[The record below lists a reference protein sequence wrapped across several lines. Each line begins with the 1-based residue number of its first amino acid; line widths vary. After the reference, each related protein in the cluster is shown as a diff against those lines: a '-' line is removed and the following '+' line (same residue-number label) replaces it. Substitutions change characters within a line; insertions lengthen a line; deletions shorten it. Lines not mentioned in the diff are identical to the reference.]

1 MRIDIVGT
9 GVDNVDMQQAVER
22 AQSLIEAG
30 GAHYCVTPNSEI
42 LYDAIHSAPLAEII
56 RNADM
61 VLPDGSGVV
70 LASKLLGTPL
80 KCKVAGVE
88 FADALARKLA
98 QSGRTLFL
106 LGAKPGVA
114 ERAAEKL
121 CQLAPGLRIA
131 GTMDGYFKDDQE
143 AVRRVREASPD
154 VLYVCLGSPRQE
166 QFIAANLESLGAKF
180 MVGLGGF
187 ARRIRRRGKARTKDI
202 HKTRAGMVLP
212 AAQTAVSART
222 DDALAEVPVGGAEV
236 PEPKKEGG
244 ADRCAVSSLFW
255 TV

>member
-88 FADALARKLA
+88 FAEALARKLA

-180 MVGLGGF
+180 MVGLGGSLDVF
-187 ARRIRRRGKARTKDI
+187 AGEAK
-202 HKTRAGMVLP
+202 RAPKIFIKLGLEWFYRLLKQPSRLGRMMRLP
-212 AAQTAVSART
+212 KFLWAALRYRSQRKKEAQTDAR
-222 DDALAEVPVGGAEV
+222 
-236 PEPKKEGG
+236 
-244 ADRCAVSSLFW
+244 
-255 TV
+255 

>member
-180 MVGLGGF
+180 MVGLGGSLDVF
-187 ARRIRRRGKARTKDI
+187 AGEAK
-202 HKTRAGMVLP
+202 RAPKIFIKLGLEWFYRLLKQPSRLGRMMRLP
-212 AAQTAVSART
+212 KFLWAALRYRSQRKKEAQTDAR
-222 DDALAEVPVGGAEV
+222 
-236 PEPKKEGG
+236 
-244 ADRCAVSSLFW
+244 
-255 TV
+255 